1 MPEKMCG
8 EQLNDKLGF
17 HESQQ
22 VPNMFISR
30 KIMPYDSDN
39 EDLSYIVETHRE
51 NQSNCVF
58 SPLSRFSTM
67 KLSAELR
74 SDPDAKLILAQF
86 ECSPAG
92 NMGNIN
98 IRFHSDIEKYYD
110 PDKVFVAELASEMND
125 EILFLGEVYQHILDK
140 QHIKAGGNYS
150 PADPVENYST
160 LYEIGITA
168 TWIVQK
174 LGNVAVHYVD
184 DRLYSD
190 GIEIGIS
197 TLHSS
202 DGSITRTLSSSVGKI
217 RVLETI
223 YGNIEVE
230 NDDIEKAKKLLNELS

>member
-1 MPEKMCG
+1 
-8 EQLNDKLGF
+8 
-17 HESQQ
+17 
-22 VPNMFISR
+22 
-30 KIMPYDSDN
+30 
-39 EDLSYIVETHRE
+39 
-51 NQSNCVF
+51 
-58 SPLSRFSTM
+58 
-67 KLSAELR
+67 
-74 SDPDAKLILAQF
+74 
-86 ECSPAG
+86 
-92 NMGNIN
+92 MGNIN